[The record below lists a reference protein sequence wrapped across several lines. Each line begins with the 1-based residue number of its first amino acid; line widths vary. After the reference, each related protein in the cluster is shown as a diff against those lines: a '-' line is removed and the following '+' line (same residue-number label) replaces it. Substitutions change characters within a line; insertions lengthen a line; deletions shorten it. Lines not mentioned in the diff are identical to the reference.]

1 MYLWRNIMIVVGF
14 VGLFAAAS
22 PTWGEPKPAADA
34 KDAEAVKVK
43 PAATPPAKADA
54 TAKDAKPAAAVE
66 LTATV
71 ESVKPEAQW
80 RSAKDPKAKWAPLK
94 KGQRIE
100 TLTMIR
106 TGFGAKVTLRFH
118 DETRVHVRSCT
129 TMGLSHCYKAN
140 GKMSVEVGLKYG
152 ALRSN
157 VDSTKTPTDF
167 QVATPVAT
175 LSARGTSG
183 WVSYSYDK
191 GLQARSFVHI
201 WRVMGIRGAMN
212 LHPGYATNGK
222 LTPQEILARRKAD
235 TEQGDPHGGQ
245 TRGEMDNL
253 IRNGGGRGIFG
264 FTGSGLGRHINCPG
278 MPKSHSHDYPSRPGN
293 DYPGNDYPTDGDY
306 LTNRIPSQEI
316 ITPVGNRKITPAG
329 D

>member
-1 MYLWRNIMIVVGF
+1 MYSWRNIMIVVGF

-22 PTWGEPKPAADA
+22 PTWGEPKPADA

-43 PAATPPAKADA
+43 PVKPAATPPAKAEA
-54 TAKDAKPAAAVE
+54 TAKEAKDAKPAAAVE

-71 ESVKPEAQW
+71 ESVTGDAQW

-100 TLTMIR
+100 TLTFIR
-106 TGFGAKVTLRFH
+106 TGMGAKVTLRFH

-129 TMGLSHCYKAN
+129 KMGLSHCYKSN

-183 WVSYSYDK
+183 WVAYSYDK

-222 LTPQEILARRKAD
+222 LTPQQTLGWRKAD

-253 IRNGGGRGIFG
+253 MRNGGGRGIFG
-264 FTGSGLGRHINCPG
+264 FTGSGLGRHITYPG
-278 MPKSHSHDYPSRPGN
+278 MPKPHSHDYPSRPGN
-293 DYPGNDYPTDGDY
+293 DYPGNDYPTDGNY
-306 LTNRIPSQEI
+306 LTNGPPPESIVSG
-316 ITPVGNRKITPAG
+316 PVRGI
-329 D
+329 